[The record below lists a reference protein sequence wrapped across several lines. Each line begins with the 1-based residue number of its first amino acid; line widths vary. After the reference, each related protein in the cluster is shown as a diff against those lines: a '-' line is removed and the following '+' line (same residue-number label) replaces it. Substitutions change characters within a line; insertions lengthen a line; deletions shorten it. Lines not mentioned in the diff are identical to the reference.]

1 MAADDE
7 RGLTMGKLDIAIL
20 LLVSLGG
27 LSCFRAGFTRSV
39 WGITALSAGVFSA
52 SQLWQEL
59 APVLQHVIQHEGI
72 AKWVSIVVI
81 AVGVCILTDIVLDQ
95 LQTIMERGVL
105 RWINNIVGAAFG
117 VAAASILIGLGLMLL
132 ERYGGEGVKEA
143 IAHSRFAPTLLEI
156 ANQVFNFS
164 KSVIEEQIEKM

>member
-1 MAADDE
+1 
-7 RGLTMGKLDIAIL
+7 MGKLDIAIL
-20 LLVSLGG
+20 ILVSLGG

-59 APVLQHVIQHEGI
+59 APVLQHFIKHEGV

-81 AVGVCILTDIVLDQ
+81 AVGVSIVTDIVFEQ
-95 LQTIMERGVL
+95 LQKIMERGVL

-117 VAAASILIGLGLMLL
+117 VAATSILIGLGLLL
-132 ERYGGEGVKEA
+132 LDRYGGEGARRA
-143 IAHSRFAPTLLEI
+143 IANSYFASTLLEI

-164 KSVIEEQIEKM
+164 KSVIEEQINKM